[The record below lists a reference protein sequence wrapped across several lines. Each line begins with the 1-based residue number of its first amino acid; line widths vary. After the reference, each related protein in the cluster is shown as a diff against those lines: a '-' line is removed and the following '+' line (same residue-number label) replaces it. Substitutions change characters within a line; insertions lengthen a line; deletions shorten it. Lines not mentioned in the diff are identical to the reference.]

1 MTWTYSGNP
10 SASQKDQVRF
20 LVGDT
25 DTTDQLLQ
33 DEEITW
39 LLGQEGQ
46 PLAAAAAALEALA
59 ARFARQVDKAVG
71 DLRLSLSQKA
81 ASFAARAAELR
92 SRLALAAA
100 PYAGGLS
107 EAEKA
112 AAEGEADLVQ
122 PAFKRGM
129 HDYETGS
136 GEVGY

>member
-1 MTWTYSGNP
+1 MTWSYSGNP
-10 SASQKDQVRF
+10 SANSKDQVRF
-20 LVGDT
+20 LTGDT

-33 DEEITW
+33 DEEISW
-39 LLGQEGQ
+39 LLGQEPS
-46 PLAAAAAALEALA
+46 PLAAAVRALEALA

-81 ASFAARAAELR
+81 QAFAARAAELR
-92 SRLALAAA
+92 LRLALASA

-129 HDYETGS
+129 HDYETGG
-136 GEVGY
+136 GEVDP